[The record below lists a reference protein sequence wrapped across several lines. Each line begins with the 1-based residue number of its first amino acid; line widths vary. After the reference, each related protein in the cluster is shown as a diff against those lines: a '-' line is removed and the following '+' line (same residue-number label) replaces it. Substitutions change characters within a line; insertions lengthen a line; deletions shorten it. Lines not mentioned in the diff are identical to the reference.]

1 VARVWVVNASPCI
14 ALERIGHL
22 HLLSALAD
30 IIVPEGV
37 LTELGRGPKPI
48 GIEAVRPSRVVRVEV
63 IHPTVAA
70 WDLGLGEA
78 EVLSWGA
85 SVPDVVAII
94 DDRAARR
101 CAQVLG
107 VGTCGTLG
115 VVLEAKRAQLV
126 PAATPLVQGLRS
138 AGLFLS
144 DSLVE
149 RALRAAGE

>member
-1 VARVWVVNASPCI
+1 
-14 ALERIGHL
+14 
-22 HLLSALAD
+22 
-30 IIVPEGV
+30 
-37 LTELGRGPKPI
+37 
-48 GIEAVRPSRVVRVEV
+48 VRPSRVVRVEV

-78 EVLSWGA
+78 EVLSWATLPPGA
-85 SVPDVVAII
+85 VAVV

-101 CAQVLG
+101 CAQVIG

-126 PAATPLVQGLRS
+126 PAATPLIQSLRS

-149 RALRAAGE
+149 RAQRAAGE